1 MIRRI
6 SFAVLAV
13 ALLAGCKDGGPS
25 GPDVT
30 DTTAPTVVMPEPGV
44 QFGPNWRYYKTNR
57 GTVGGTLSD
66 DQQVTRATV
75 QVNGGAE
82 QSLSIQPST
91 SANFLAEVTLPLN
104 GDNTVVVHAYD
115 AAGNR
120 GSSALVMTIVT
131 EGPPPADVSSPVDG
145 QTYSYTSTYGV
156 SLYGTKNSYA
166 VAYSLNGGPL
176 VRLGYGPSACNF
188 VCYTSRL
195 SNLLPGENVLEVYT
209 YDMAG
214 NRTVRTIRF
223 RWNELP
229 RVNVTSPQ
237 FGSVP
242 MGPESELRIAG
253 SADHGQKVARL
264 TWQVND
270 GPEQELPGAG
280 GPTATFEFTAPLRLG
295 TNQVKVNGYNSAGF
309 RNSYVVDAVRTLPP
323 GPAGA
328 WASLSAGNQAACGL
342 TTAGRTYCWGSYD
355 SRGVRPVPE
364 AVAGAPS
371 FARVFSGKQLNC
383 GIGGD
388 GAAFCWGSQ
397 PAPVAGGHRFAR
409 LSLGG
414 TPFACGTTVDSDAYC
429 WGEGSAGQLGNGTT
443 VQSAVPVAVA
453 GGHRWNDVSAG
464 MAHACGLN
472 TAGAAFCWGSNSA
485 AQLGNS
491 SYAPSATPVAVG
503 EGHTFASVSAGGNSS
518 CGLDAGGTAYCW
530 GALRAPGGVISPAPP
545 AAVAGGLTFRSI
557 TVGDDHACGLTT
569 AGRAYC
575 WGSNYWGQVGNGTS
589 AAGMVAEPAPVA
601 GGLTFTQLTAGYGFA
616 CGVTSNGAAYCW
628 GYGVNGQLGNG
639 GTGSS
644 TIPVR
649 MIDPV

>member
-1 MIRRI
+1 
-6 SFAVLAV
+6 
-13 ALLAGCKDGGPS
+13 
-25 GPDVT
+25 
-30 DTTAPTVVMPEPGV
+30 
-44 QFGPNWRYYKTNR
+44 
-57 GTVGGTLSD
+57 
-66 DQQVTRATV
+66 
-75 QVNGGAE
+75 
-82 QSLSIQPST
+82 
-91 SANFLAEVTLPLN
+91 
-104 GDNTVVVHAYD
+104 
-115 AAGNR
+115 
-120 GSSALVMTIVT
+120 
-131 EGPPPADVSSPVDG
+131 
-145 QTYSYTSTYGV
+145 
-156 SLYGTKNSYA
+156 
-166 VAYSLNGGPL
+166 
-176 VRLGYGPSACNF
+176 
-188 VCYTSRL
+188 
-195 SNLLPGENVLEVYT
+195 
-209 YDMAG
+209 
-214 NRTVRTIRF
+214 
-223 RWNELP
+223 
-229 RVNVTSPQ
+229 
-237 FGSVP
+237 
-242 MGPESELRIAG
+242 
-253 SADHGQKVARL
+253 
-264 TWQVND
+264 
-270 GPEQELPGAG
+270 
-280 GPTATFEFTAPLRLG
+280 
-295 TNQVKVNGYNSAGF
+295 
-309 RNSYVVDAVRTLPP
+309 
-323 GPAGA
+323 
-328 WASLSAGNQAACGL
+328 
-342 TTAGRTYCWGSYD
+342 
-355 SRGVRPVPE
+355 VPE